1 MIGEAD
7 LAAVERWFAATLD
20 HCRNLRADQ
29 RHIAAENC
37 AHGALKLMRVLHE
50 TQAVHGFFAELVAFD
65 EGQFLDFVC
74 DESRKAA

>member
-29 RHIAAENC
+29 QHIAAENC
-37 AHGALKLMRVLHE
+37 AHGALKLFRVLRE
-50 TQAVHGFFAELVAFD
+50 TESHHGFFAALISAPSEEAFR
-65 EGQFLDFVC
+65 EFVR
-74 DESRKAA
+74 DAT